1 MGLKKA
7 LKLIETQKEV
17 IANQEIINNN
27 QQKVIDYLNKIIK
40 RLEKEIEEIKKVIK
54 EKSVPDFIK
63 KDIKQEPKQSG
74 QKKGHVGY
82 SRHVPDRIDE
92 VKEHKLN
99 ECPICGETV
108 SDTQEIRERI
118 VEDIE
123 QPKTKNTKHLIH
135 RCYCKKCD
143 KIVEPEIDDALP
155 NARFGL
161 RLMMLVLILKLDS
174 RIPSN
179 KIVSLLD
186 SVFGIK
192 ISDGEIYSIL
202 NQLSEAFGDYYNEL
216 EQKIREALVKHID
229 ETGWR
234 INGKNNW
241 LWIFI
246 NNEVALYVVRKRR
259 NHKVPYDLL
268 GNQEGKTIVSDR
280 LVSYDE
286 LQKKSGCNHQI
297 CWTHLLRNSKD
308 LAEYYHEAKY
318 IHKRMKFIFRKAK
331 EGEKKEKLLCCI
343 DLIASRAYRS
353 SQVYKFVKSVCRK
366 HRGDLFI
373 FVDNPSVSPTNNLAE
388 RGIRPAVVIRKISGG
403 SRSEN
408 GAETTARLLSV
419 LQTAKLQSKDYIGF
433 MSNLLQTPK

>member
-1 MGLKKA
+1 MNLKEEVGILREELKQTKEALQKA
-7 LKLIETQKEV
+7 L
-17 IANQEIINNN
+17 N
-27 QQKVIDYLNKIIK
+27 
-40 RLEKEIEEIKKVIK
+40 RIEELESLVK
-54 EKSVPDFIK
+54 EKSKPAFVK
-63 KDIKQEPKQSG
+63 KDIKEEPKQSG
-74 QKKGHVGY
+74 QKEGHAGY
-82 SRHVPDRIDE
+82 SRHVPERIDE
-92 VKEHKLN
+92 IKEHKLDK
-99 ECPICGETV
+99 CPICGEPV

-161 RLMMLVLILKLDS
+161 RLMMLILILKLDS

-186 SVFGIK
+186 SVFQIK

-216 EQKIREALVKHID
+216 EQKIREALVKYID

-241 LWIFI
+241 LWVFI
-246 NNEVALYVVRKRR
+246 NDEVALYHVRKRR
-259 NHKVPYDLL
+259 NHKVPYELL

-308 LAEYYHEAKY
+308 LAEHYPEARY

-331 EGEKKEKLLCCI
+331 EGEKKNKLLGWI
-343 DLIASRAYRS
+343 DLMASRTYTHS
-353 SQVYKFVKSVCRK
+353 EVFKFVKSICRNHK
-366 HRGDLFI
+366 DDLFR
-373 FVDNPSVSPTNNLAE
+373 FVEHPEIEPTNNLAE
-388 RGIRPAVVIRKISGG
+388 RGIRPVVVIRKISGG
-403 SRSEN
+403 SRSDK
-408 GAETTARLLSV
+408 GAETTCRLLSV
-419 LQTAKLQSKDYIGF
+419 LQTAKLQSRDYIGF
-433 MSNLLQTPK
+433 MNNLLQTTK

>member
-1 MGLKKA
+1 MNLEKKVKELEIKLSKA
-7 LKLIETQKEV
+7 LQRIEEL
-17 IANQEIINNN
+17 ESFERE
-27 QQKVIDYLNKIIK
+27 NKIPKK
-40 RLEKEIEEIKKVIK
+40 RIEELEGIVKEKTKPSFVKENIK
-54 EKSVPDFIK
+54 E
-63 KDIKQEPKQSG
+63 EPKQSG
-74 QKKGHVGY
+74 QKEGHVGY
-82 SRHVPDRIDE
+82 SRHIPERIDE
-92 VKEHKLN
+92 IKEHKLDI
-99 ECPICGETV
+99 CPICGEPV
-108 SDTQEIRERI
+108 SDTQEIRERV

-143 KIVEPEIDDALP
+143 KIVEPEIDEALP

-186 SVFGIK
+186 SVFQIK

-216 EQKIREALVKHID
+216 EQKIKEALVKHID
-229 ETGWR
+229 ETSWR

-246 NNEVALYVVRKRR
+246 NDEIALYIVRKRR
-259 NHKVPYDLL
+259 NHKVPYDIL
-268 GNQEGKTIVSDR
+268 GNQEGKTVVSDR

-286 LQKKSGCNHQI
+286 LQKKSGCHHQI

-308 LAEYYHEAKY
+308 LAKNYPEAKY

-331 EGEKKEKLLCCI
+331 EGEKKEKLLCWI
-343 DLIASRAYRS
+343 DLIASRKYRS
-353 SQVYKFVKSVCRK
+353 TEVYKFAKSVCRK
-366 HRGDLFI
+366 HRDDLFR
-373 FVDNPSVSPTNNLAE
+373 FVDNPQIKPTNNLAE

-403 SRSEN
+403 SRSDK
-408 GAETTARLLSV
+408 GAETTCRLLSV
-419 LQTAKLQSKDYIGF
+419 LQTAKLQSRDYIGF
-433 MSNLLQTPK
+433 MNNLLQTTK

>member
-1 MGLKKA
+1 MNHK
-7 LKLIETQKEV
+7 
-17 IANQEIINNN
+17 
-27 QQKVIDYLNKIIK
+27 
-40 RLEKEIEEIKKVIK
+40 EEIRLLKEENKLLKETIGALTKRVEELEGIVK
-54 EKSVPDFIK
+54 EKSKPAFVK
-63 KDIKQEPKQSG
+63 KDIKEEPKQSG
-74 QKKGHVGY
+74 QKEGHVGY
-82 SRHVPDRIDE
+82 SRHVPERIDE
-92 VKEHKLN
+92 IKEHKL
-99 ECPICGETV
+99 EKCPICGEPV

-161 RLMMLVLILKLDS
+161 RLMMLILILKLDS

-186 SVFGIK
+186 SVFQIK

-216 EQKIREALVKHID
+216 EQKIREALVKYID

-241 LWIFI
+241 LWVFI
-246 NNEVALYVVRKRR
+246 NDEVALYLVRKRR
-259 NHKVPYDLL
+259 NHKVPYELL

-308 LAEYYHEAKY
+308 LAEHYPEARY

-331 EGEKKEKLLCCI
+331 EGEKKNKLLGWI
-343 DLIASRAYRS
+343 DLMASRTYTHS
-353 SQVYKFVKSVCRK
+353 EVFKFVKSICRNHK
-366 HRGDLFI
+366 DDLFR
-373 FVDNPSVSPTNNLAE
+373 FVEHPEIEPTNNLAE
-388 RGIRPAVVIRKISGG
+388 RGIRPVVVIRKISGG
-403 SRSEN
+403 SRSDK
-408 GAETTARLLSV
+408 GAETTCRLLSV
-419 LQTAKLQSKDYIGF
+419 LQTAKLQSRDYIGF
-433 MSNLLQTPK
+433 MNNLLQTTK